1 MGTALWPAIPT
12 IIPPNTAVVCADVTA
27 GTGVLGAQTD
37 HVGVAGVAIPIVV
50 NTIAHVAGLLGCGGC
65 GAVELGCGDGGGD
78 AEFGGDRGDR
88 GGAEGE
94 VGLAVGGEIR
104 CDERL
109 VVGLGF
115 VCGVSAEEGMDV
127 AHRGVGFV
135 VDDLQGAPVGSYEG

>member
-88 GGAEGE
+88 GPRPERDGGKDEGP
-94 VGLAVGGEIR
+94 
-104 CDERL
+104 
-109 VVGLGF
+109 
-115 VCGVSAEEGMDV
+115 
-127 AHRGVGFV
+127 
-135 VDDLQGAPVGSYEG
+135 APEFAPAFLTNNED